1 MMSKMVA
8 SDSMYVGNIGIDTGT
23 IIDDYGTP
31 ANQTSSNGSYIA
43 LYVSITLCVIAG
55 IVLGIIF
62 GKRAA
67 NK

>member
-1 MMSKMVA
+1 MMSKIDA
-8 SDSMYVGNIGIDTGT
+8 SNSMYVGDIGIDTGT
-23 IIDDYGTP
+23 MVDYGTTT
-31 ANQTSSNGSYIA
+31 NQTSSNGSYIA